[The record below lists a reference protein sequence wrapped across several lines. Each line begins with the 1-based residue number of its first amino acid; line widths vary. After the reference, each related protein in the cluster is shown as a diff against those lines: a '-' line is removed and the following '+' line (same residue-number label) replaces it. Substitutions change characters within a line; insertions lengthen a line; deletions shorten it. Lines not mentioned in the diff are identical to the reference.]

1 MTINSNKA
9 EFVKETFHELAPQY
23 NNFNA
28 YSSFGQYRLWVKR
41 MVSHLCPLPHSRM
54 LDIAAGTGDISL
66 CAAQTYTECF
76 DEIVVSDFC
85 KDMLDVAEKRYKN
98 GESHGVP
105 CTFKIE
111 DAHQLSYEDNSFDV
125 VTIAYGIRNFV
136 DRSQAL
142 REAYRVLKPG
152 GQMVVL
158 EFALPPN
165 PAWRAL
171 YHLYLKTMIPF
182 IGGILIKNK
191 SGFNY
196 FRQSILSFPPQS
208 VIVEELKAAQFRNVE
223 FENLSGG
230 IVAVYT
236 AAK

>member
-1 MTINSNKA
+1 MSSSKA
-9 EFVKETFHELAPQY
+9 EFVKETFHDLAPQY

-66 CAAQTYTECF
+66 CAAQEYTEF
-76 DEIVVSDFC
+76 LDEIVVSDFC
-85 KDMLDVAEKRYKN
+85 KEMLDVAVQRYQA
-98 GESHGVP
+98 GESCGVP
-105 CTFKIE
+105 CIFNVE
-111 DAHQLSYEDNSFDV
+111 DAHHLSYEDNSFDI
-125 VTIAYGIRNFV
+125 VTVAYGIRNFE

-142 REAYRVLKPG
+142 SEAYRVLKPG

-182 IGGILIKNK
+182 IGGILIKNR
-191 SGFNY
+191 SGFDY
-196 FRQSILSFPPQS
+196 FKQSILSFPPQS
-208 VIVEELKAAQFRNVE
+208 VIVEELKDARFRNVE
-223 FENLSGG
+223 YENLSGG

-236 AAK
+236 AVK